1 MKVYSILTALALS
14 LSTYMPSANAEEVDY
29 HAEAQACYDAASKR
43 LDAEAETTGDFIRI
57 LTICHA
63 DVDELLNK
71 AYKETLAKLK
81 EKAPKLV
88 KKFQTDQRA
97 WIDFVES
104 FEDEASTNFGGG
116 GTMYEHMAIDGKII
130 LWIQRIAYFKQLCAQ
145 LQQDE

>member
-14 LSTYMPSANAEEVDY
+14 LSAYMPSANAEEVDY
-29 HAEAQACYDAASKR
+29 HAKAQACYDAASKR
-43 LDAEAETTGDFIRI
+43 LEAEAETTADFIRI
-57 LTICHA
+57 LNICHA

-81 EKAPKLV
+81 EKAPDLV

-104 FEDEASTNFGGG
+104 FQMEASTNFGGG
-116 GTMYEHMAIDGKII
+116 GTMYKHISIDGKII
-130 LWIQRIAYFKQLCAQ
+130 LLIQRIAYFKQLSAQ
-145 LQQDE
+145 MSDEE